1 MPSSRIPH
9 QEAPSQG
16 IRRYR
21 ATVRMRLALTY
32 SALLTGSGFVML
44 GLVYVFM
51 RFVPTY
57 DLAASTVAPAATAV
71 PGTTPDPSA
80 PVVGIPEDG
89 IPAVPSVPSSELL
102 VTSTD
107 QMLNLLL
114 AVSVVVLV
122 ILAVI
127 GVAVGW
133 AVAGRMLKP
142 LQYINAAVRG
152 ATHGD
157 LGQRIGLTGPRDEI
171 SELAT
176 NFDTMLEQLERSF
189 AASKRFASNASHEL
203 STPLATSR
211 AMLDVAIARHDD
223 PDVAKVFHRLRIM
236 NERSIEI
243 TRALLELARVDSS
256 TARTEPIDLAATA
269 AEVAQACA
277 AEAAG
282 RGITVEL
289 SLDAAPMAGDPVLIR
304 QLLTNLVQ
312 NAIRHNTDAD
322 GHLSIRTASSG
333 AHGEAT
339 VVVTNSG
346 PVLDPGTVQSLT
358 EPFFRAAGRTSS
370 SGSKGHGLGLSI
382 VSAIVERHRG
392 ALALE
397 AQPTGGLRVT
407 VTFPGASVPSE

>member
-1 MPSSRIPH
+1 
-9 QEAPSQG
+9 
-16 IRRYR
+16 
-21 ATVRMRLALTY
+21 MRLALTY
-32 SALLTGSGFVML
+32 SALLTGSGIIML

-57 DLAASTVAPAATAV
+57 DLAAATVTPATTAV
-71 PGTTPDPSA
+71 PGSTPDPSA
-80 PVVGIPEDG
+80 PVPGVPEG
-89 IPAVPSVPSSELL
+89 STPAVPSGTASELL

-114 AVSVVVLV
+114 VISLVVLV
-122 ILAVI
+122 VLAVI
-127 GVAVGW
+127 GVVVGW

-157 LGQRIGLTGPRDEI
+157 LGQRIGLAGPRDEI

-211 AMLDVAIARHDD
+211 AMLDVAIAKHDG
-223 PDVAKVFHRLRIM
+223 PEFTKVLHRLRIM

-243 TRALLELARVDSS
+243 TRALLELARVDSA

-269 AEVAQACA
+269 AEVARACA
-277 AEAAG
+277 AEAAAH
-282 RGITVEL
+282 GIKVEL
-289 SLDAAPMAGDPVLIR
+289 SLDPAAMAGDPVLIR

-312 NAIRHNTDAD
+312 NAIRHNTDGD
-322 GHLSIRTASSG
+322 GHLSIQTASSG

-339 VVVTNSG
+339 LVVANSG
-346 PVLDPGTVQSLT
+346 PVLEPGIVQSLT

-382 VSAIVERHRG
+382 VSAILERHRG
-392 ALALE
+392 TLDLE

-407 VTFPGASVPSE
+407 VTFPGAGVFAE

>member
-1 MPSSRIPH
+1 M
-9 QEAPSQG
+9 G
-16 IRRYR
+16 
-21 ATVRMRLALTY
+21 
-32 SALLTGSGFVML
+32 
-44 GLVYVFM
+44 
-51 RFVPTY
+51 
-57 DLAASTVAPAATAV
+57 AASGTLV
-71 PGTTPDPSA
+71 PEAST
-80 PVVGIPEDG
+80 
-89 IPAVPSVPSSELL
+89 PAVESTPASGLL

-114 AVSVVVLV
+114 LISLVV
-122 ILAVI
+122 LAVI
-127 GVAVGW
+127 GVAVGR
-133 AVAGRMLKP
+133 AVAGRMPKP

-157 LGQRIGLTGPRDEI
+157 LGQRIGLAGPRDEI

-223 PDVAKVFHRLRIM
+223 PEVAKVFHRLRIV

-243 TRALLELARVDSS
+243 TRALLELARVDSA
-256 TARTEPIDLAATA
+256 TARTEPIDLASTA

-289 SLDAAPMAGDPVLIR
+289 SLDPATMAGDSVLIR

-312 NAIRHNTDAD
+312 NAIRHNVGSD
-322 GHLSIRTASSG
+322 GQLSIRTASRHTG
-333 AHGEAT
+333 PWRHGQRE
-339 VVVTNSG
+339 G
-346 PVLDPGTVQSLT
+346 
-358 EPFFRAAGRTSS
+358 FW
-370 SGSKGHGLGLSI
+370 
-382 VSAIVERHRG
+382 
-392 ALALE
+392 
-397 AQPTGGLRVT
+397 
-407 VTFPGASVPSE
+407 

>member
-1 MPSSRIPH
+1 MPLSRTPH
-9 QEAPSQG
+9 PEATHSG

-32 SALLTGSGFVML
+32 SALLTGSGIIML

-57 DLAASTVAPAATAV
+57 DLEAATVAPAATAV
-71 PGTTPDPSA
+71 PGSMPDPSA
-80 PVVGIPEDG
+80 PVVGFPDG
-89 IPAVPSVPSSELL
+89 SVPAVPSGPSSELL

-107 QMLNLLL
+107 QLLNLLL
-114 AVSVVVLV
+114 AVSIVVLV
-122 ILAVI
+122 VLAII

-171 SELAT
+171 SELAA

-211 AMLDVAIARHDD
+211 AMLDVAMAQHED
-223 PDVAKVFHRLRIM
+223 PSVQKVLGRLRIM

-269 AEVAQACA
+269 AEVARACA
-277 AEAAG
+277 AEAAAQ
-282 RGITVEL
+282 GIEVEL
-289 SLDAAPMAGDPVLIR
+289 SLDPATMAGDPVLVR

-312 NAIRHNTDAD
+312 NAIRHNAD
-322 GHLSIRTASSG
+322 GDGQLSIRTASSET
-333 AHGEAT
+333 HGGAT
-339 VVVTNSG
+339 VVVANSG
-346 PVLDPGTVQSLT
+346 PVLEPGTVQSLT

-370 SGSKGHGLGLSI
+370 SGGHGHGLGLSI
-382 VSAIVERHRG
+382 VAAIVERHRG
-392 ALALE
+392 TLLLE

-407 VTFPGASVPSE
+407 VAFPGSQVPTG